1 MISLISMYFGNFIYG
16 KVFLSLY
23 SIFEKQDGHPRIKQ
37 NKNWRM
43 QNKITFNFTVK
54 LIVYAMRE
62 KIYMLAVLSALSL
75 GHGFAQGKRKPNV
88 DHQDR

>member
-1 MISLISMYFGNFIYG
+1 
-16 KVFLSLY
+16 
-23 SIFEKQDGHPRIKQ
+23 
-37 NKNWRM
+37 M